1 MKQINISK
9 GVMAAAATGL
19 MAAAG
24 WSYWKQSAMKLSVES
39 DPNAGTS
46 IKIQPADPNKT
57 GAASIPSSTA
67 PPLQPSQVPQTSVN
81 VYGVEPTDKG
91 VKAVATNIPVKE
103 PTKSAEENLREAFGE
118 LLNNKA
124 MGKKGAKVVSTIPK
138 GTKLLSL
145 KTESDGI
152 HIDLSKDF
160 TTGGGSTSMQ
170 ARLAQ
175 VLFTATSFDTNANVW
190 LSIEGQKLE
199 VLGGEGVE
207 VPYPLTR
214 QNFQDAFQSVQSG
227 NN

>member
-46 IKIQPADPNKT
+46 IKIQPADSTKP
-57 GAASIPSSTA
+57 GAGSIPSSTA
-67 PPLQPSQVPQTSVN
+67 PSLQPSQAPQTSVN

-199 VLGGEGVE
+199 VLGGEGIE

>member
-46 IKIQPADPNKT
+46 IKIQPADSNKP

-67 PPLQPSQVPQTSVN
+67 PSLQPSQVPQTSVN
-81 VYGVEPTDKG
+81 IYGVEPTDKG
-91 VKAVATNIPVKE
+91 VKAVGTNIPVKE
-103 PTKSAEENLREAFGE
+103 TTKSAEENLREAFGE

-145 KTESDGI
+145 KTEADGV

-199 VLGGEGVE
+199 VLGGEGIE

>member
-46 IKIQPADPNKT
+46 IKIQPADSNKP
-57 GAASIPSSTA
+57 GVASIPASTA
-67 PPLQPSQVPQTSVN
+67 PSLQPSQVPQTSVN

-145 KTESDGI
+145 KTEADGV